1 MNLISALKIYVLL
14 VPAIVVGV
22 GLLALYLKKNI

>member
-22 GLLALYLKKNI
+22 GLLALYLQNNI